1 MRRRSGTGL
10 RFGSAAA
17 VLLWGSLGGVAGAGE
32 APGAP
37 AGMRAHIDPRTGAIV
52 REPVAPQAPAG
63 LPTAASQS
71 AEGLVERPAPG
82 GGVMLDLQGRF
93 LSPITA
99 TAAPDGAPHAEC
111 HGPQPGSAGAR

>member
-1 MRRRSGTGL
+1 MRRRSWTDLG
-10 RFGSAAA
+10 FG
-17 VLLWGSLGGVAGAGE
+17 VLLLGALGGVASAGE
-32 APGAP
+32 VPGAP
-37 AGMRAHIDPRTGAIV
+37 AGMRAHVDPKTGAILPG
-52 REPVAPQAPAG
+52 PVAPQAPAT

-71 AEGLVERPAPG
+71 AVGLVERPAPG

-111 HGPQPGSAGAR
+111 HGPQPLGAGGR